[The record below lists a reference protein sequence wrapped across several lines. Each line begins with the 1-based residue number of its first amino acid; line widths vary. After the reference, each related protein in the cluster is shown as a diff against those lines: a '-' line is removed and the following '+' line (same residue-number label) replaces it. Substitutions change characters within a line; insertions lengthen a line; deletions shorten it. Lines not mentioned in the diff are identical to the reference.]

1 MRRMSTLAL
10 AAMPVLA
17 TLSHQSYAAEHD
29 VATYQLDTE
38 VKLLTDERTRGISDS
53 LMQPALKLSLQ
64 FAHESGFIAVADVV
78 NVSKKQFLNGQG
90 MDVTL
95 GAGYRFGNPE
105 AWHFGAGMAAELFP
119 GAKFDAPHGFDMTT
133 FTPTDVRSTSY
144 NSHFAVL
151 EIGYGNIE
159 GRILDVLSKTYRG
172 ADTGGVCGAML
183 QFSADPTA
191 ALDCYARGDHDSRGS
206 LLVDIDYR
214 IAVAPATTLTLHAG
228 RQRVA
233 NFSEANF
240 NDYRISL
247 TRKQWG
253 FEWNADWVM
262 TRGKVRELYLA
273 QDGNTVRATDND
285 KLVLSVSRRF

>member
-1 MRRMSTLAL
+1 MRRISILAL

-17 TLSHQSYAAEHD
+17 TLSHQSHAAERD
-29 VATYQLDTE
+29 IATYQLDTE
-38 VKLLTDERTRGISDS
+38 VKLLTDQRTRGISDS
-53 LMQPALKLSLQ
+53 LMQPALKLNLQ
-64 FAHESGFIAVADVV
+64 FAHESGFIAVADMV
-78 NVSKKQFLNGQG
+78 NVSRKQFLNSQG
-90 MDVTL
+90 VDVTL

-105 AWHFGAGMAAELFP
+105 AWHFGVGMAAELFP

-133 FTPTDVRSTSY
+133 FTPTDIRSTSY
-144 NSHFAVL
+144 NSRFVVL

-159 GRILDVLSKTYRG
+159 GRIVNVLSKTYRG
-172 ADTGGVCGAML
+172 ADTGGVCGSML
-183 QFSADPTA
+183 QFSADPTV
-191 ALDCYARGDHDSRGS
+191 ALDCYARGDRGSRGS
-206 LLVDIDYR
+206 LLFDIDYK
-214 IAVAPATTLTLHAG
+214 IAIAPATTLTLHAG
-228 RQRVA
+228 RQQVA

-262 TRGKVRELYLA
+262 TRGKVRELYLV
-273 QDGNTVRATDND
+273 QDGNDVRATGND